1 MQQETDLFQQTNINI
16 TCEGKRHLGAAIGS
30 REFHKEYAEKKINN
44 WCSEIEQLANIAKT
58 QPQAAYAAFIH
69 GEMHRFT
76 YFLRTIPN
84 MSEFLKPLD
93 DAIDNKLLPAII
105 GSTNI
110 SEVDRNMYSL
120 PIKSGGLG
128 IPIFQDKADQ
138 DHSTS
143 I

>member
-1 MQQETDLFQQTNINI
+1 
-16 TCEGKRHLGAAIGS
+16 
-30 REFHKEYAEKKINN
+30 
-44 WCSEIEQLANIAKT
+44 
-58 QPQAAYAAFIH
+58 
-69 GEMHRFT
+69 
-76 YFLRTIPN
+76 

-138 DHSTS
+138 NHSTS
-143 I
+143 IQITAPLAAIMVLQGNNLPNPEEEAKVKAEVRRSNSNLQKQREEMIVSSLSERAQKSVEQASEKLAQHPASGISGIYIEQRGV